1 MESVAGLDVG
11 VKKSALCVVRRDASS
26 VRLLGRHRTATDP
39 SSIGNWLAAQ
49 GVVRIGLEAG
59 AQSSWLA
66 RALEH
71 RGFEVTVMEARRQ
84 RAFGAYTKVKTDER
98 DARLI
103 GEALATGLYTRVHV
117 RSVWSQ
123 EVRALLGARLQLK
136 RQIQQ
141 SRQFVRGHLRA
152 AGVELGRVTG
162 NKWLLAAEAAVAARG
177 GILGLSLTAM
187 LEACH
192 ALGERVSVLDKEIRR
207 LVRQDA
213 PCRRMMTAPGVGLLS
228 ALALRASLDDAARF
242 ARSAEVGPYLG
253 LTPSRWQT
261 GATDR
266 RGAITKQGDSLVR
279 AYLYEAATSLL
290 ERQKR
295 DCPLRRWGIAQ
306 QDRLGKRR
314 TRVAVARKLAVL
326 MHKLWSSGETFDW
339 NRGMEANKIN

>member
-1 MESVAGLDVG
+1 
-11 VKKSALCVVRRDASS
+11 
-26 VRLLGRHRTATDP
+26 
-39 SSIGNWLAAQ
+39 
-49 GVVRIGLEAG
+49 
-59 AQSSWLA
+59 
-66 RALEH
+66 
-71 RGFEVTVMEARRQ
+71 
-84 RAFGAYTKVKTDER
+84 
-98 DARLI
+98 
-103 GEALATGLYTRVHV
+103 
-117 RSVWSQ
+117 
-123 EVRALLGARLQLK
+123 VRALLGARLQLK
-136 RQIQQ
+136 RQVQQ

-152 AGVELGRVTG
+152 AGIELGRATG
-162 NKWLLAAEAAVAARG
+162 KKWLVAAEAAVVARG
-177 GILGLSLTAM
+177 GVLGLSLTAM

-192 ALGERVSVLDKEIRR
+192 ALAEQVSVLDKEIRR
-207 LVRQDA
+207 LVRQDE

-228 ALALRASLDDAARF
+228 ALALRASLDDAGRF

-295 DCPLRRWGIAQ
+295 DCPLRRWGLAQ

-326 MHKLWSSGETFDW
+326 MHKLWRSGESFDW
-339 NRGMEANKIN
+339 NRGMEAITTN

>member
-11 VKKSALCVVRRDASS
+11 VKKSALCVVTRDAASMRP
-26 VRLLGRHRTATDP
+26 VGRHRTATDP
-39 SSIGNWLAAQ
+39 SSIGTWLASQ
-49 GVVRIGLEAG
+49 GVVRVGLEAG

-66 RALEH
+66 RELEH

-84 RAFGAYTKVKTDER
+84 RAFGAYSKVKT

-123 EVRALLGARLQLK
+123 EARALLGARLQLK
-136 RQIQQ
+136 RQVQQ
-141 SRQFVRGHLRA
+141 ARQFVRGHLRA
-152 AGVELGRVTG
+152 IGVELGQVTG
-162 NKWLLAAEAAVAARG
+162 KKWLVAAEAAVTARG
-177 GILGLSLTAM
+177 GVLGLSLTAM

-192 ALGERVSVLDKEIRR
+192 ALGKQVSVLDKEIRR

-228 ALALRASLDDAARF
+228 ALALRASLDDAERF
-242 ARSAEVGPYLG
+242 GRSAEVGPYLG

-261 GATDR
+261 GKTDH
-266 RGAITKQGDSLVR
+266 RGPITKQGDSLVR

-295 DCPLRRWGIAQ
+295 DCPLRRWGLAQ
-306 QDRLGKRR
+306 QERLGKRR

-326 MHKLWSSGETFDW
+326 MHRLWRSGETFDW
-339 NRGMEANKIN
+339 NRGMEARKIH

>member
-1 MESVAGLDVG
+1 MERVAGLDVG
-11 VKKSALCVVRRDASS
+11 VKKSALCVVTRDASS
-26 VRLLGRHRTATDP
+26 VRLRGRHRTATDP
-39 SSIGNWLAAQ
+39 SSIGDSLTSQ
-49 GVVRIGLEAG
+49 GVVRVGLEAG

-66 RALEH
+66 RELEH

-84 RAFGAYTKVKTDER
+84 RAFGAYSKVKTGER

-117 RSVWSQ
+117 RSIWSQ

-136 RQIQQ
+136 RQVQQ

-162 NKWLLAAEAAVAARG
+162 EKWLAAAVAAPG
-177 GILGLSLTAM
+177 GVLGLSLKAM

-192 ALGERVSVLDKEIRR
+192 ALGEQVSVLDREIRR

-253 LTPSRWQT
+253 LTPSRCQT
-261 GATDR
+261 EATDL
-266 RGAITKQGDSLVR
+266 RGAITKQGDGLVR

-295 DCPLRRWGIAQ
+295 DCPLRRWDLAQ

-326 MHKLWSSGETFDW
+326 MHKLWSSRQTFDW
-339 NRGMEANKIN
+339 NRGMEAVTTH